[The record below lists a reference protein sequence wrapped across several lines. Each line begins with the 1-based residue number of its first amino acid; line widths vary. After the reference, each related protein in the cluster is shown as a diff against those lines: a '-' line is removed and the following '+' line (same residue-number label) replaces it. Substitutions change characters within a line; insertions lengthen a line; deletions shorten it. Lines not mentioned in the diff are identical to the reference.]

1 MITGLSLTSNL
12 QKGIYNLQK
21 GIKNIVQLEIQAKK
35 GENSTFS
42 VPSKPSG
49 GMQLQWLSLGK
60 GLVLPY
66 LGGSILVEGVE
77 GVGVGKH
84 PGVIGFP
91 LERKPCSSVFFF
103 PGRFCW

>member
-77 GVGVGKH
+77 GVEGWIYDV
-84 PGVIGFP
+84 
-91 LERKPCSSVFFF
+91 
-103 PGRFCW
+103 